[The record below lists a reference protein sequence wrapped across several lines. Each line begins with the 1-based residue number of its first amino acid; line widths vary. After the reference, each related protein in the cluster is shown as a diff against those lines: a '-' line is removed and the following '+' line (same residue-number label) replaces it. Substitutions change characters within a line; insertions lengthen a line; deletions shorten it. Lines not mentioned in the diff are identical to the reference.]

1 MKHVLRRP
9 HIAASKILFLFYTV
23 LYVIIF
29 MFSLPNKATVTKNI
43 SLNWKSALTVAFIS
57 VPLSIALS
65 IASGAGPLPG
75 LIAGIWGTL
84 IGAIFIGSEY
94 NIIGAAGALSTVLF
108 AATLTAP
115 LGLGVAILP
124 LLALF
129 TGAIIML
136 VWLLKLDRYLYYIP
150 SSVMYGFAA
159 GVAILIAA
167 SQLFD
172 ATGLS
177 KLARTGHFLGDIE
190 KFIANT
196 NLVSGVSVVV
206 FAIFLA
212 GILTWKRSI
221 KEIPA
226 VIPAAII
233 GIAFG
238 YLQSHYFPLGIFTL
252 QDKFGSIFATLMLP
266 VAWDGLRSIFAS
278 TEALKTVL
286 GVSGLIALIA
296 VLETLITAKLG
307 DKLTKTESSSSREL
321 LGLALSNLGSGAMG
335 GLPTT
340 GVFIRTGANIKAG
353 ATHRT
358 SGILAAIFT
367 GIIALVVLPFFSFI
381 PMAVIAAILVN
392 TALGLLEVDKFKE
405 YWNHER
411 ESFGLAILVALVTI
425 FHDAGLAVGVGAI
438 VALFLFA
445 SKVSHG
451 RFDVIWNFTD
461 GTTKEIRGGRI
472 LEIPTE
478 KMLAFV
484 SYSIA
489 GNLGYIDANRHFTNL
504 KKLAHSNGAPAVI
517 IRFKNLFSMD
527 FEGTE
532 ALVEAIKELKEKQVK
547 VFISS
552 ASQKLEEE
560 LQAFPVFKEL
570 KQTGYFTT
578 KTSDAIAK
586 IKA

>member
-1 MKHVLRRP
+1 
-9 HIAASKILFLFYTV
+9 
-23 LYVIIF
+23 
-29 MFSLPNKATVTKNI
+29 MFSLPSQSEVTKRV
-43 SLNWKSALTVAFIS
+43 SENWKAALTVAFIS

-84 IGAIFIGSEY
+84 VGAFFIGSEY
-94 NIIGAAGALSTVLF
+94 NIIGAAGALTTVLF
-108 AATLTAP
+108 AATLAAP
-115 LGLGVAILP
+115 LGLGANILP

-129 TGAIIML
+129 TGAIVFV

-177 KLARTGHFLGDIE
+177 KLSRTGHFLGDIE
-190 KFIANT
+190 KFLANT
-196 NLVSGVSVVV
+196 ASVHTPSLLV
-206 FAIFLA
+206 FAAFLA
-212 GILTWKRSI
+212 GILIWKKQI
-221 KEIPA
+221 KKIPA
-226 VIPAAII
+226 VIPAAVI
-233 GIAFG
+233 GILFG
-238 YLQSHYFPLGIFTL
+238 YLEASYFPLEIFSL
-252 QDKFGSIFATLMLP
+252 QDKFGSISATLILP
-266 VAWDGLRSIFAS
+266 VAWDGLRAIFADH
-278 TEALKTVL
+278 AAFAAVLK
-286 GVSGLIALIA
+286 VSGIIALIA

-321 LGLALSNLGSGAMG
+321 FGLALSNLGSGAMG

-367 GIIALVVLPFFSFI
+367 GIIALLVLPFFSFI

-392 TALGLLEVDKFKE
+392 TALGLLETEKFQE
-405 YWNHER
+405 YWHHER
-411 ESFGLAILVALVTI
+411 ESFGVAILVALVTI
-425 FHDAGLAVGVGAI
+425 FHDAGLGVAIGAM

-461 GTTKEIRGGRI
+461 GTTKEVRSCRT
-472 LEIPTE
+472 LDIPTD
-478 KMLAFV
+478 KKLTFV

-489 GNLGYIDANRHFTNL
+489 GNIGYIDANRHFTNL
-504 KKLAHSNGAPAVI
+504 KKLAGSNGAPAVI
-517 IRFKNLFSMD
+517 LRFKNLFSVD
-527 FEGTE
+527 FEGAE
-532 ALVEAIKELKEKQVK
+532 ALVEAIKELKSKNV
-547 VFISS
+547 VVYVSS
-552 ASQKLEEE
+552 LSPQLEEE
-560 LQAFPVFKEL
+560 LLAFPIFKDL
-570 KQTGYFTT
+570 KADGFFTER
-578 KTSDAIAK
+578 TSDAIQK

>member
-1 MKHVLRRP
+1 
-9 HIAASKILFLFYTV
+9 
-23 LYVIIF
+23 
-29 MFSLPNKATVTKNI
+29 MFSFLTGAKSRIA
-43 SLNWKSALTVAFIS
+43 LNWKSGLTVALIS

-84 IGAIFIGSEY
+84 IGSIFIGSEY
-94 NIIGAAGALSTVLF
+94 NIIGAAGALATVLF

-115 LGLGVAILP
+115 LGLGASILP

-129 TGAIIML
+129 TGAIVFII
-136 VWLLKLDRYLYYIP
+136 WLLKLDRYLYYIP

-177 KLARTGHFLGDIE
+177 KLSRTGHFLGDIE
-190 KFIANT
+190 KFFASTADIHLAS
-196 NLVSGVSVVV
+196 LVV
-206 FAIFLA
+206 FIAFLA
-212 GILTWKRSI
+212 GILIWKKFI
-221 KEIPA
+221 KKIPV
-226 VIPAAII
+226 VIPAAVI
-233 GIAFG
+233 GIIFG
-238 YLQSHYFPLGIFTL
+238 YLEANYFSLDIFSL
-252 QDKFGSIFATLMLP
+252 QDKFGSITATLILP
-266 VAWDGLRSIFAS
+266 VAWDGLRAIFADHV
-278 TEALKTVL
+278 ALATVL
-286 GVSGLIALIA
+286 KVSGIIALIA

-307 DKLTKTESSSSREL
+307 DKLTKTESSSSKEL
-321 LGLALSNLGSGAMG
+321 FGLALSNLGSGAMG

-358 SGILAAIFT
+358 SGVLAALFT
-367 GIIALVVLPFFSFI
+367 AIIALVVLPFFSFI

-392 TALGLLEVDKFKE
+392 TALGLLELEKFQE
-405 YWNHER
+405 YWHHER
-411 ESFGLAILVALVTI
+411 ESFGVAILVALVTI
-425 FHDAGLAVGVGAI
+425 FHDAGLGVAIGAM

-461 GTTKEIRGGRI
+461 GTTKEIRSCRT
-472 LEIPTE
+472 LEIPSD
-478 KMLAFV
+478 KKLAFV

-489 GNLGYIDANRHFTNL
+489 GNIGYIDANRHFSNL
-504 KKLAHSNGAPAVI
+504 KKLAQSNGTPVLI
-517 IRFKNLFSMD
+517 LRFKNLFSID

-532 ALVEAIKELKEKQVK
+532 AISEAVKELQNKNVD
-547 VFISS
+547 VYISS
-552 ASQKLEEE
+552 ASSHIEEE
-560 LQAFPVFKEL
+560 LLAFPVFKSL
-570 KQTGYFTT
+570 KERGFFTD
-578 KTSDAIAK
+578 KTSDAILK
-586 IKA
+586 IKM

>member
-1 MKHVLRRP
+1 
-9 HIAASKILFLFYTV
+9 
-23 LYVIIF
+23 
-29 MFSLPNKATVTKNI
+29 MFSLPNKATITKNI

-84 IGAIFIGSEY
+84 IGSFLIGSDY
-94 NIIGAAGALSTVLF
+94 NILGAAGALTTVLF

-115 LGLGVAILP
+115 LGLGASVLP

-129 TGAIIML
+129 TGAIVAL
-136 VWLLKLDRYLYYIP
+136 VWFLKLDRFLYYIP

-177 KLARTGHFLGDIE
+177 KLSRTGHFLGDIE
-190 KFIANT
+190 KFVANT
-196 NLVSGVSVVV
+196 ALVHTPSLIV
-206 FAIFLA
+206 FGAFLA
-212 GILTWKRSI
+212 GILIWKKYI
-221 KEIPA
+221 KKIPA
-226 VIPAAII
+226 VIPAAVVGII
-233 GIAFG
+233 FG
-238 YLQSHYFPLGIFTL
+238 YLEATYFPLEIFSL
-252 QDKFGSIFATLMLP
+252 QDKFGTIAATLMLP
-266 VAWDGLRSIFAS
+266 VAWDSLRIILADHA
-278 TEALKTVL
+278 ALKTIL

-321 LGLALSNLGSGAMG
+321 FGLALSNIGSGIMG

-358 SGILAAIFT
+358 SGILAALFT
-367 GIIALVVLPFFSFI
+367 ALIALLVLPFFSFI

-392 TALGLLEVDKFKE
+392 TALGLLEVDKFQE
-405 YWNHER
+405 YWHHEK
-411 ESFGLAILVALVTI
+411 ESFGLAVLVALVTI

-445 SKVSHG
+445 SKVAHG
-451 RFDVIWNFTD
+451 RFDVIWNYTD
-461 GTTKEIRGGRI
+461 GSTEEVRSEKI
-472 LEIPTE
+472 LSIPTN
-478 KMLAFV
+478 KKIAFV

-489 GNLGYIDANRHFTNL
+489 GNIGYIDASRHYANL
-504 KKLAHSNGAPAVI
+504 KRIAQTDVPAVI
-517 IRFKNLFSMD
+517 IRFKNLFSID
-527 FEGTE
+527 FEGVE
-532 ALVEAIKELKEKQVK
+532 ALVDAVQELERKNVT
-547 VFISS
+547 VLISS
-552 ASQKLEEE
+552 TSPHITEDLT
-560 LQAFPVFKEL
+560 AFPVFKKLQE
-570 KQTGYFTT
+570 KGHFTK

-586 IKA
+586 IASS